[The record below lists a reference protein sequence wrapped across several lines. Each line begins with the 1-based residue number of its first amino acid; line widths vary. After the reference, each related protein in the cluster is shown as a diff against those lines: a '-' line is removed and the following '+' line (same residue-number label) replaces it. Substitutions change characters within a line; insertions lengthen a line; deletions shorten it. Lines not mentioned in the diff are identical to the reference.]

1 MPQLAMLKSRRDF
14 RRDGGIN
21 AAGFDAFPISVQNW
35 PPTQITLAVDR
46 KLGARAV
53 SRIGALVM
61 GKVYSL
67 DSKQEQLDGS
77 PLECDEIAYDEHTD
91 NVASLLEDN
100 ARLRKLVIKLSEII
114 LRNVVD
120 GEWRAAADL

>member
-1 MPQLAMLKSRRDF
+1 MRQVSMRFQFPSKIGRRLKSLLPWI
-14 RRDGGIN
+14 G
-21 AAGFDAFPISVQNW
+21 
-35 PPTQITLAVDR
+35 

-77 PLECDEIAYDEHTD
+77 PLECDEITYDEHTD

-114 LRNVVD
+114 LRNVAD
-120 GEWRAAADL
+120 GEWRAAADP